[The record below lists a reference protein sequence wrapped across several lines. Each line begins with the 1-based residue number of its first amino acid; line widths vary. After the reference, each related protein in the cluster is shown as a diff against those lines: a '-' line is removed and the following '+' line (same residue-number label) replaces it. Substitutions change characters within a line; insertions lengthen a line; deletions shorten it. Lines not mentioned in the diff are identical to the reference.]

1 MHMQFFYFRHAKWE
15 QNKTIQ
21 QTLKDFK
28 IQGFSLDL
36 KYLGPSANTKYHRSS
51 LEVDIFAMWLLILKP
66 EKTPWKLLQLS
77 ISLVFNLSL
86 PHFSALFI
94 LSYLVFLAIKIFS
107 QGQTKRT
114 FQQIFLCILMRWAL
128 HQPASLRFQT
138 HQPFRASRIVLPDS
152 FCGLQMLLFCVSQ
165 RKYNLL
171 PSSQLPHAQLHA
183 LSSWSWQTG
192 LPAAQGYLLRVHST
206 MYKGN
211 ASKLK
216 KLIQNRM
223 VHSKKGLFSTHKH
236 VSHNFLKYWL
246 HLAVTPTC
254 N

>member
-1 MHMQFFYFRHAKWE
+1 MRTK
-15 QNKTIQ
+15 QNNT
-21 QTLKDFK
+21 
-28 IQGFSLDL
+28 
-36 KYLGPSANTKYHRSS
+36 ANTKRFQDTR
-51 LEVDIFAMWLLILKP
+51 LQFRFKIFRTFCKYQIPQEFFGGWHLCYVTSHTQTRKN
-66 EKTPWKLLQLS
+66 TVLQLS

-86 PHFSALFI
+86 THFFALFI

-107 QGQTKRT
+107 QGQMKRT
-114 FQQIFLCILMRWAL
+114 FQKIFLCILMRWGL

-183 LSSWSWQTG
+183 LSGWSWQTG
-192 LPAAQGYLLRVHST
+192 LPAAQGYHLRVHST